1 MKFPAIFV
9 VSGLLVKN
17 KKVLIA
23 KRAKEDK
30 GGGLWEFPG
39 GKIECGET
47 NRVALKRELMEE
59 LGLDTEVGKK
69 LMRNLHRHGNTIY
82 DINFYKIKSFLGEI
96 QQNVHDDIKW
106 VSIEHLLNFNFISGD
121 ISFINKLMKENI

>member
-1 MKFPAIFV
+1 MKFPVIFV
-9 VSGLLVKN
+9 VSGLIVKN

-39 GKIECGET
+39 GKIDYGET

-82 DINFYKIKSFLGEI
+82 DINFYKIKYFFGEI
-96 QQNVHDDIKW
+96 KQNVHDDIKW

>member
-1 MKFPAIFV
+1 MKFPVIFV
-9 VSGLLVKN
+9 VSGLIVKN

-39 GKIECGET
+39 GKIEYGET

-82 DINFYKIKSFLGEI
+82 DINFYKIKYFFGEI
-96 QQNVHDDIKW
+96 KQNVHDDIKW

>member
-1 MKFPAIFV
+1 MLKVAIGV
-9 VSGLLVKN
+9 VQNDANQFLMSTRTSGPY
-17 KKVLIA
+17 A
-23 KRAKEDK
+23 
-30 GGGLWEFPG
+30 GFWEFPG
-39 GKIECGET
+39 GKIEYGET

-82 DINFYKIKSFLGEI
+82 DINFYKIKYFFGEI
-96 QQNVHDDIKW
+96 KQNVHDDIKW